1 MRKSVVLAAVIS
13 ALLVT
18 PIAVFASHQFTDV
31 PPSHTFHNSIAWMA
45 NNGIT
50 AGCNQDADEF
60 CPDDFVTRGQM
71 SAFMKRLAEAGVV
84 DAATLA
90 GQDATT
96 LGNPAASDLTN
107 NIQLPLTGI
116 TELAELMID
125 APVRGGLIIDGV
137 LTPVTDVG
145 VRVGRFWI
153 QVDDGDCDASQ
164 VSSVMHG
171 VLETGEPQRGGSA
184 SITGT
189 AVVAAGERTVTLCE
203 SAISAGPGNPR
214 VDVSLVA
221 EFTTSITR
229 TGSLD

>member
-13 ALLVT
+13 ALVVT

-45 NNGIT
+45 DHGIT
-50 AGCNQDADEF
+50 AGCNQDGDQF

-84 DAATLA
+84 DAATIA
-90 GQDATT
+90 GQGATT
-96 LGNPAASDLTN
+96 LGNPVANDLTDGV
-107 NIQLPLTGI
+107 QLPLNGGVK
-116 TELAELMID
+116 LAELTIA
-125 APVRGGLIIDGV
+125 APARGGLIVDGV
-137 LTPVTDVG
+137 VTPTTDG
-145 VRVGRFWI
+145 GFAIGRFWI
-153 QVDDGDCDASQ
+153 QIDDTACH
-164 VSSVMHG
+164 SSNLNDVMHG
-171 VLETGEPQRGGSA
+171 VIHTGTADRGGSA

-189 AVVAAGERTVTLCE
+189 ASVSAGEHTVTLCE
-203 SAISAGPGNPR
+203 GSVSAGPSLPL